1 MTHAEG
7 AERLFRTRDVA
18 ELAGVDPSTIAAW
31 TRDGILPVH
40 SRTVG
45 GHARYRKAQVM
56 HALAEVQRQ
65 QHRADLEDPTRGRQL
80 LPAADPITD
89 PTLTT
94 DLLGRQA

>member
-7 AERLFRTRDVA
+7 DERLFRTRDVA
-18 ELAGVDPSTIAAW
+18 ALAGVDPSTVAHW

-65 QHRADLEDPTRGRQL
+65 RYRDELEDPTHGRQL
-80 LPAADPITD
+80 LPAADPVTD

-94 DLLGRQA
+94 DLLGGTP